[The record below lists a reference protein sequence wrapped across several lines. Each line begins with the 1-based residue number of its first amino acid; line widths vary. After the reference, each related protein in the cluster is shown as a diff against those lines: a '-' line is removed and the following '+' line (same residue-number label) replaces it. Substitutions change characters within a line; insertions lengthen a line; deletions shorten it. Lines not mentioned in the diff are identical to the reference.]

1 MNLKIIMILSS
12 IFSSSSSV
20 ASLFPALSFESTCF
34 AVKKEKKS
42 LTHDDYDHM
51 LIHRERGGDQWVNAW

>member
-20 ASLFPALSFESTCF
+20 ASLFPALNFESTCF
-34 AVKKEKKS
+34 AANRNTCYLMKTVITWS
-42 LTHDDYDHM
+42 FTDTA
-51 LIHRERGGDQWVNAW
+51 REMCY

>member
-1 MNLKIIMILSS
+1 MILSS

-34 AVKKEKKS
+34 AEKENSKVYYMNKKREHKLSFTAGATVRTEEKK
-42 LTHDDYDHM
+42 
-51 LIHRERGGDQWVNAW
+51 V